1 MSEMD
6 WQLLDRYL
14 SGDASPEERER
25 MEAWLAEDPEHW
37 AQLAAVREALEKA
50 ALSDPAVERA
60 RAEVWARIE
69 REIGGAG
76 NLARRERERP
86 PRRAP
91 QLTVFPRRRW
101 FTTAQIAAAL
111 FVTAIGGTALGVLLL
126 RRHPSAPAETT
137 QVVRTTA
144 AGQRAMFRLHD
155 GTRVVLGVASVLRY
169 PREFRKGSHEVSLQ
183 GEAYFD
189 VVHRERQPFVVHAGN
204 LVAKDLGTQFTVRAY
219 PEDADARVVVRE
231 GRVGIRAAAGPAD
244 RSERV
249 VAPGQLGKLGG
260 SGEPMIEQA
269 DTAAYFAWTEGRLVF
284 DGILLRDALPQ
295 LGRWFDLEFR
305 LADSTLGD
313 VPLSATLK
321 NQPTPDVL
329 NNLAASLGMRQRQQG
344 RTVTLYSS
352 KPSR

>member
-1 MSEMD
+1 MD

-14 SGDASPEERER
+14 SGDASPEEQAR

-37 AQLAAVREALEKA
+37 AQLAALREALEKA
-50 ALSDPAVERA
+50 ALSDPAVEKA
-60 RAEVWARIE
+60 KAEVWSRLE

-76 NLARRERERP
+76 NPLGRDQERP
-86 PRRAP
+86 PRRVP

-126 RRHPSAPAETT
+126 RRYPSAPAEAT
-137 QVVRTTA
+137 QVARTA
-144 AGQRAMFRLHD
+144 PGQRAMFRLPD
-155 GTRVVLGVASVLRY
+155 GTQVVLGVASVLRY
-169 PREFRKGSHEVSLQ
+169 PRRFSGGSREVSLE

-189 VVHRERQPFVVHAGN
+189 VVDRERQPFVVHAGD
-204 LVAKDLGTQFTVRAY
+204 LIAKDLGTQFTVRAY
-219 PEDADARVVVRE
+219 PEDLGARVVVRE
-231 GRVGIRAAAGPAD
+231 GRVAIRSLAAGAP
-244 RSERV
+244 ERV
-249 VAPGQLGKLGG
+249 VAPGQLGRLGG
-260 SGEPMIEQA
+260 GGEPTVEKA
-269 DTAAYFAWTEGRLVF
+269 DTSAYFAWTEGRLVF
-284 DGILLRDALPQ
+284 DGTPLRDALPQ

-313 VPLSATLK
+313 VRLHATLK
-321 NQPTPDVL
+321 TQPTPDVL

-352 KPSR
+352 KSR

>member
-14 SGDASPEERER
+14 SGNASPEEQER
-25 MEAWLAEDPEHW
+25 MQAWLAEDPQHW

-60 RAEVWARIE
+60 RGEVWARIE
-69 REIGGAG
+69 REIGGVGKSVAKEP
-76 NLARRERERP
+76 ER
-86 PRRAP
+86 
-91 QLTVFPRRRW
+91 PRRRVPG
-101 FTTAQIAAAL
+101 FTVAARRRFTAAQLAAAV
-111 FVTAIGGTALGVLLL
+111 FVAVIGGTAIGFLLL
-126 RRHPSAPAETT
+126 RRPSSAPAEAM
-137 QVVRTTA
+137 QVARTT
-144 AGQRAMFRLHD
+144 AGQRAMFRLPD
-155 GTRVVLGVASVLRY
+155 GTRVVLSVASVLRY
-169 PREFRKGSHEVSLQ
+169 PKEFYQASRGVSLE
-183 GEAYFD
+183 GEAYFEVTHD
-189 VVHRERQPFVVHAGN
+189 ELRPFVVRAGD

-219 PEDADARVVVRE
+219 PEDAGTRVVVRE
-231 GRVGIRAAAGPAD
+231 GRVAISAMVAGAPQ
-244 RSERV
+244 RI
-249 VAPGQLGKLGG
+249 VAPGQLGRLGG
-260 SGEPMIEQA
+260 AGEPMVERA

-284 DGILLRDALPQ
+284 DATPLRDALPQ

-305 LADSTLGD
+305 LADSALGD

-321 NQPTPDVL
+321 AQPTPDVL